1 MYVILVFFSVGYM
14 LTFGTA
20 NSKVIVENDL
30 IGTAITVAVDFV
42 VSENSNGRADVAEV
56 STFKIWITC
65 TESKY
70 FRGKILKEKAKSRVN
85 VV

>member
-1 MYVILVFFSVGYM
+1 M

-70 FRGKILKEKAKSRVN
+70 FRGKILKEKSKKSGQRCLICFFFEHN
-85 VV
+85 L